1 MTRADFMARLRLGLV
16 GLPTA
21 VAQDILNDYEAHF
34 DDGAQ
39 AGRSEAEVSA
49 ALGDPDRLGR
59 ELKAEAGVQRWRQE
73 QTPSAA
79 AGAVFAVLGLGAID
93 ILILLP
99 LLMSV
104 VGVLFGLMM
113 AAIGL
118 FIGGGGIMV
127 VGPFAGFPGGGFAAF
142 LAGLAMMAAAVAFG
156 AILAVLTVWLVNGLV
171 WFARLHYRLL
181 KPALGPQSSATSSAA
196 APFTGDPA

>member
-1 MTRADFMARLRLGLV
+1 MTRADFMARLRRGLV
-16 GLPTA
+16 GLPTS
-21 VAQDILNDYEAHF
+21 VAQDIINDYETHF
-34 DDGAQ
+34 EDGAQ

-79 AGAVFAVLGLGAID
+79 AGAVFAVLGLGAVD

-104 VGVLFGLMM
+104 IGVLFGLMM

-118 FIGGGGIMV
+118 FIGGGAVMV
-127 VGPFAGFPGGGFAAF
+127 VGPFGGFPGGPLAAF
-142 LAGLAMMAAAVAFG
+142 LAGLAMMAASVAFG
-156 AILAVLTVWLVNGLV
+156 AILAILTVWLVNGLV

-181 KPALGPQSSATSSAA
+181 KPALGSQTPATSSSA